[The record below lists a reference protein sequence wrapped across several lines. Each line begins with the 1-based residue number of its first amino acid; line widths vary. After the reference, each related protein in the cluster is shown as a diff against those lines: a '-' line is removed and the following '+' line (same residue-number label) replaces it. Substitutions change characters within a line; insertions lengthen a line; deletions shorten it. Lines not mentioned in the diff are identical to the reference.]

1 MNSIFFLNVHPV
13 QGPGAT
19 QGRGSLSEVV
29 VWLQEKEV
37 ESENYEDMKYR

>member
-13 QGPGAT
+13 QGPRAT

-37 ESENYEDMKYR
+37 ESENCEDMKYR